1 VTGGRVW
8 AASEPPAAAA
18 TAAARAAAAASGTA
32 NIVIYSVNTDG
43 ARFHAIV
50 SGVIGDYGP
59 AVSIYPDG
67 KVDLSHNSE
76 MELRLTHGSFR
87 LSIAALNNAFVKAA
101 THEPIYPMTCTD
113 LISVTGTTPIVAGSG
128 NGAYHGIRGSFPL
141 TITLSEVEAWPCQP
155 SPGAFRAQLITMAGS
170 GTISFGGI
178 AVGKMSRSGSW
189 VSAAAAGANEHDHA
203 GQTGEVADDVVVAV
217 LGVGQ
222 GRTGASLPMV
232 TARRSRDSRYADLA
246 LSLVG
251 RHCRSCRPEY
261 GDLRVP
267 VGDLRRDSPIAWLA
281 VCAGA
286 RSQ

>member
-1 VTGGRVW
+1 MHRNRFASMVAIATFAGAVVTGGCVW

-18 TAAARAAAAASGTA
+18 AAAARAAAAASGTA
-32 NIVIYSVNTDG
+32 NILIYSVNTDG

-128 NGAYHGIRGSFPL
+128 TGAYRGIRGSFPL

-155 SPGAFRAQLITMAGS
+155 SPGAFRA
-170 GTISFGGI
+170 
-178 AVGKMSRSGSW
+178 RS
-189 VSAAAAGANEHDHA
+189 
-203 GQTGEVADDVVVAV
+203 
-217 LGVGQ
+217 
-222 GRTGASLPMV
+222 
-232 TARRSRDSRYADLA
+232 
-246 LSLVG
+246 
-251 RHCRSCRPEY
+251 
-261 GDLRVP
+261 
-267 VGDLRRDSPIAWLA
+267 
-281 VCAGA
+281 
-286 RSQ
+286 